1 MVTMQEANDSKIS
14 KHTSFQDVINDGNG
28 RSSEKLMFDLV
39 CVKTKGSRNSRMK
52 SQFEK
57 NQKKKTKKA
66 MLYQVSKCKEKIS
79 RKESKSLTYE
89 VSLVVPLL
97 MESQTHCYSSY
108 HQIPMLITP
117 NYHNHFFHPLQV
129 LIECNSF

>member
-1 MVTMQEANDSKIS
+1 MATMQQANDLEIS
-14 KHTSFQDVINDGNG
+14 KHTSLQDAINDGNG

-57 NQKKKTKKA
+57 KKN
-66 MLYQVSKCKEKIS
+66 KEGNALS
-79 RKESKSLTYE
+79 RKQNKSLMHE
-89 VSLVVPLL
+89 GSPIVPLP
-97 MESQTHCYSSY
+97 MESQTYGYSSY
-108 HQIPMLITP
+108 HQIPMLMTL

-129 LIECNSF
+129 LIECIILFKCQKS